1 MDWCERRR
9 GERGREEETK
19 RLTRRAKTQG
29 ATRRRGNRGGAA
41 SSSGDG
47 PNWFGEYDP
56 SAVPV
61 YDGESVEE
69 FCARLAGKRDSG
81 AELLWGTIL
90 LPESEIIQALT
101 TTKPWQI
108 DLKGGRELL
117 LLRLPVETIMSDEL
131 RKYMQKRVVVEK
143 TVESEIAAIE
153 EPERKPKPSR
163 KRKEKPEEPKAKE
176 DKKASDATKQ
186 VRTSAKGEGPSMKA
200 ISLDAKKSC
209 SMEEY
214 DLLQKTLR
222 KTKKQTA
229 SNESPSTEPKA
240 PPIKVS
246 LYKSVIEQNRLAKS
260 KRPVRALSD
269 LYDADGA
276 PAAGEGL
283 LKANRKTQRT
293 QRKSNAGKRSLADL
307 AEESNEDTFTTSEID
322 MELAEQ
328 LTMLADAALPTKRQK
343 KRQKKTKVV
352 EPKPST
358 HYTKEMINFAQNVA
372 KSSKAMGAEV
382 DVDVLL
388 QKTLDTKRSMIA
400 ATQGLPGAVPLS
412 RVKAVIVKTAT
423 IGEVFKP
430 KDEYYHENPN
440 TMLHVQRNT
449 IGSVY
454 YVGLVHEALEDVS
467 LVPSRFLLDKR
478 RPVKI

>member
-1 MDWCERRR
+1 M
-9 GERGREEETK
+9 
-19 RLTRRAKTQG
+19 
-29 ATRRRGNRGGAA
+29 
-41 SSSGDG
+41 
-47 PNWFGEYDP
+47 
-56 SAVPV
+56 
-61 YDGESVEE
+61 YDGESVEG

-117 LLRLPVETIMSDEL
+117 LLRLPVETVMSDEL

-153 EPERKPKPSR
+153 EPERKPKPVR

-176 DKKASDATKQ
+176 DKKASDATKK
-186 VRTSAKGEGPSMKA
+186 VRTSAKGEGSSMKA
-200 ISLDAKKSC
+200 ISLEAKKSC

-214 DLLQKTLR
+214 DLLQKKLR

-229 SNESPSTEPKA
+229 SNASPSTEPKA

-246 LYKSVIEQNRLAKS
+246 LYKDVIERNRLANS

-269 LYDADGA
+269 LYAADGA

-283 LKANRKTQRT
+283 DKANRKTQRA
-293 QRKSNAGKRSLADL
+293 QRKSNGGKQSLADL

-328 LTMLADAALPTKRQK
+328 LTMLADAALPAKPK

-352 EPKPST
+352 EPKPRA

-467 LVPSRFLLDKR
+467 LVPSRFLLDER